1 MIVPWSKAHANG
13 YLLAVGLPI
22 DRERPHRYQ
31 HPENEQ
37 SNQMNS
43 IGSIP
48 AHVTKLM
55 DAASER
61 AATESQI
68 AYVVAGKQ
76 LQASRQTGRAAV
88 ELLTTAVDLQA
99 QLSQNRLDVRV

>member
-1 MIVPWSKAHANG
+1 MGKSTCSREAYRLIENG
-13 YLLAVGLPI
+13 HCATKILKM
-22 DRERPHRYQ
+22 
-31 HPENEQ
+31 
-37 SNQMNS
+37 SNQAQMNS

-55 DAASER
+55 NAVSER

-76 LQASRQTGRAAV
+76 LQASRQTGQAAV
-88 ELLTTAVDLQA
+88 ELLTAAVDIQA
-99 QLSQNRLDVRV
+99 QLSQNRLDVRA